1 MKDTLEFALNEALA
15 VHEVFRR
22 LGFPA
27 DDIFVGADI
36 EKLFVEL
43 RSQGKTFV
51 VTCGHGDYAQEQ
63 IAEGWTRKCN
73 AWNKTMTHEEREL
86 IYRNSS
92 ILKQSVK
99 LLFALRTRGFI
110 WTLVAPLNE
119 PMATQAPGR
128 A

>member
-1 MKDTLEFALNEALA
+1 MTDTLKDALNEALA
-15 VHEVFRR
+15 VQEVFRR

-27 DDIFVGADI
+27 DDLFVGADI

-51 VTCGHGDYAQEQ
+51 VTCGEGNYEQ
-63 IAEGWTRKCN
+63 AEIEKGWTERAT
-73 AWNKTMTHEEREL
+73 AWNKTMTHEEREV

-92 ILKQSVK
+92 ILKRSVK

-110 WTLVAPLNE
+110 WTLVSPLSE
-119 PMATQAPGR
+119 PMATQAWGR